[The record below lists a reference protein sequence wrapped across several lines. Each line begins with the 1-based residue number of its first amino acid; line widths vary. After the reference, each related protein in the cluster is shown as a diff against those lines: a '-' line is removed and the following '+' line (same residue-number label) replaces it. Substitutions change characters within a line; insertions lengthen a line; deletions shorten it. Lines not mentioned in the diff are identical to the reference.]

1 MLEAQPTCLPADLD
15 PLSSTPMFPGV
26 AASAAA
32 ARALGYYGVAN
43 LIEDELLTPARI
55 ASMSRVSA
63 SKGAIRDFVVIILAH
78 GLGRYHA
85 SPHGWTGDVERS
97 LALDALAAE
106 PDPAATLATLAEL
119 ASRIVSKHWPEIAPA
134 A

>member
-78 GLGRYHA
+78 GLGR
-85 SPHGWTGDVERS
+85 PHGWTGDVERS